1 MECNDYEDRMAIGWY
16 GLDGISKFKADRT
29 GGRVAVKG
37 TAREQADHPMQVFLV
52 SNQTEMDGLCFDLES
67 LLAGG
72 ARMN

>member
-1 MECNDYEDRMAIGWY
+1 
-16 GLDGISKFKADRT
+16 
-29 GGRVAVKG
+29 VAVKG